1 MTFGGDGQG
10 EEEDGVKTGANAPVR
25 STEA

>member
-1 MTFGGDGQG
+1 MPVGGDRQG

>member
-1 MTFGGDGQG
+1 MTFDWDRQG